1 MTIQISSVDTIIIYF
16 DEGISEEILD
26 QVQRAY
32 RVLKPMEG
40 IIDLTPSYNSLLL
53 QYDIMLYDYQA
64 IQERVKET
72 LAQDSQA
79 QTIISNKNKLIEIP
93 TNYDTTLGID
103 LERVA
108 KINKLSIDEVIEL
121 HTQTIYRVY
130 AIGFMVGFAYLA
142 TVPTKIITPR
152 LSTPRA
158 KVPKGSVAIAEY
170 QTAIYPQDSAGGWN
184 IIGHTEFDDFESFE
198 VGDHVQFVRMG

>member
-1 MTIQISSVDTIIIYF
+1 MHIKISSVDTLIIYF
-16 DEGISEEILD
+16 GEGISQEILD

-32 RVLKPMEG
+32 RVLKSIEG

-53 QYDIMLYDYQA
+53 EYDIMLYDYQT
-64 IQERVKET
+64 IQKRVKET
-72 LAQDSQA
+72 LLQKS
-79 QTIISNKNKLIEIP
+79 THTSSSTNKLIKIP
-93 TNYDTTLGID
+93 TRYNQTLGID
-103 LERVA
+103 LKRVA
-108 KINKLSIDEVIEL
+108 TLNKLSIQEVIAL

-142 TVPTKIITPR
+142 TVPKQIITPR

-158 KVPKGSVAIAEY
+158 KVPKGSVAIAEH
-170 QTAIYPQDSAGGWN
+170 QTAIYPKDSAGGWN

-198 VGDHVQFVRMG
+198 VGDRVQFVEVV

>member
-1 MTIQISSVDTIIIYF
+1 MHIKISSVDTLIIYF
-16 DEGISEEILD
+16 GEGISQEILD

-32 RVLKPMEG
+32 RVLKSIEG

-53 QYDIMLYDYQA
+53 EYDIMLYDYQT
-64 IQERVKET
+64 IQKRVKET
-72 LAQDSQA
+72 LLQKS
-79 QTIISNKNKLIEIP
+79 THTSSSTNKLIKIP
-93 TNYDTTLGID
+93 TRYNQTLGID
-103 LERVA
+103 LKRVA
-108 KINKLSIDEVIEL
+108 TLNKLSIQEVIAL

-142 TVPTKIITPR
+142 TVPKQIITPR

-158 KVPKGSVAIAEY
+158 KVPKGSVAIAEH
-170 QTAIYPQDSAGGWN
+170 QTAIYPKDSAGGWN

-198 VGDHVQFVRMG
+198 VGDSVQFVEVV

>member
-1 MTIQISSVDTIIIYF
+1 MHIKISSVDTLIIYF
-16 DEGISEEILD
+16 GEGISQEILD

-32 RVLKPMEG
+32 RVLKSIEG

-53 QYDIMLYDYQA
+53 EYDIMLYDYQT
-64 IQERVKET
+64 IQKRVKET
-72 LAQDSQA
+72 LLQKS
-79 QTIISNKNKLIEIP
+79 THTSSSTNKLIKIP
-93 TNYDTTLGID
+93 TRYNQTLGID
-103 LERVA
+103 LKRVA
-108 KINKLSIDEVIEL
+108 TLNKLSIQEVIAL

-142 TVPTKIITPR
+142 TVPKQIITPR

-158 KVPKGSVAIAEY
+158 RVPKGSVAIAEH
-170 QTAIYPQDSAGGWN
+170 QTAIYPKDSAGGWN

-198 VGDHVQFVRMG
+198 VGDSVQFVEVV

>member
-1 MTIQISSVDTIIIYF
+1 MHIKISSVDTLIIYF
-16 DEGISEEILD
+16 GEGISQEILD

-32 RVLKPMEG
+32 RVLKSIEG

-53 QYDIMLYDYQA
+53 EYDIMLYDYQT
-64 IQERVKET
+64 IQKRVKET
-72 LAQDSQA
+72 LLQKS
-79 QTIISNKNKLIEIP
+79 THTSSSTNKLIKIP
-93 TNYDTTLGID
+93 TRYNQTLGID
-103 LERVA
+103 LKRVA
-108 KINKLSIDEVIEL
+108 TLNKLSIQEVIAL

-142 TVPTKIITPR
+142 TVPKQIITPR

-158 KVPKGSVAIAEY
+158 KVPKGSVAIAEH
-170 QTAIYPQDSAGGWN
+170 QTAIYPKDSAGGWN

-198 VGDHVQFVRMG
+198 VGDGVQFVEVV